1 LPILAIFA
9 NPHSDQPR
17 PGLSPAYIAAD
28 NAFTTKQIAAFKK
41 GQPNAQ
47 VIVIPHA
54 NHFVYITN
62 RDEVLRDIDVF
73 VANLP
78 T

>member
-1 LPILAIFA
+1 MPLR
-9 NPHSDQPR
+9 PR
-17 PGLSPAYIAAD
+17 PWIIVVDLKACDS
-28 NAFTTKQIAAFKK
+28 KQIAAFKK
-41 GQPNAQ
+41 GQPKAQ

-54 NHFVYITN
+54 NHFVYISN
-62 RDEVLRDIDVF
+62 KDEVLRDINVF